1 MKTSKIEAK
10 NKSKTFLSSKMETA
24 MNEKYIDLM
33 ETSIN
38 EKNFHIE
45 EWERTKAMLRGE
57 LESRN
62 LKIPSFGKKNMA
74 DFIIHLL
81 HQIDYLEEKNS
92 CLKDKNFE

>member
-1 MKTSKIEAK
+1 
-10 NKSKTFLSSKMETA
+10 META

-38 EKNFHIE
+38 EKNIHIE
-45 EWERTKAMLRGE
+45 EWEHTKARLGGE

-92 CLKDKNFE
+92 CLKDKNFEWFNNKII

>member
-1 MKTSKIEAK
+1 
-10 NKSKTFLSSKMETA
+10 

-38 EKNFHIE
+38 EKNIHIE
-45 EWERTKAMLRGE
+45 EWEHTKARLGGE

-74 DFIIHLL
+74 NFIIHLL

>member
-1 MKTSKIEAK
+1 
-10 NKSKTFLSSKMETA
+10 

-92 CLKDKNFE
+92 YLQEKSLNASTTKSYEAKIL

>member
-1 MKTSKIEAK
+1 
-10 NKSKTFLSSKMETA
+10 

-74 DFIIHLL
+74 NFIIHLL

-92 CLKDKNFE
+92 YLQEKSLNASTTKSYEAKIL

>member
-1 MKTSKIEAK
+1 MKTSKNKDK

-45 EWERTKAMLRGE
+45 EWEHTKARLG
-57 LESRN
+57 
-62 LKIPSFGKKNMA
+62 G
-74 DFIIHLL
+74 
-81 HQIDYLEEKNS
+81 
-92 CLKDKNFE
+92 

>member
-1 MKTSKIEAK
+1 
-10 NKSKTFLSSKMETA
+10 META

-38 EKNFHIE
+38 KKKFYLE
-45 EWERTKAMLRGE
+45 EWERTKAMLRSE

-92 CLKDKNFE
+92 YLKEKNFE

>member
-1 MKTSKIEAK
+1 
-10 NKSKTFLSSKMETA
+10 

-45 EWERTKAMLRGE
+45 EWEHTKARLGGE

-74 DFIIHLL
+74 NFIINLL
-81 HQIDYLEEKNS
+81 HKIDYLEEKNS
-92 CLKDKNFE
+92 YLQEKSLNASTTKSYEAKIL

>member
-1 MKTSKIEAK
+1 
-10 NKSKTFLSSKMETA
+10 
-24 MNEKYIDLM
+24 MNEKYIDLR

-45 EWERTKAMLRGE
+45 EWECTKAVLRGE

-62 LKIPSFGKKNMA
+62 LKIPSFNKKNMA

-81 HQIDYLEEKNS
+81 HQIDYLKEKNS

>member
-1 MKTSKIEAK
+1 
-10 NKSKTFLSSKMETA
+10 META

-33 ETSIN
+33 ETPIN
-38 EKNFHIE
+38 KKKFYLE
-45 EWERTKAMLRGE
+45 EWGRTKAMLRGE

-81 HQIDYLEEKNS
+81 HQIDYLKEKNAY
-92 CLKDKNFE
+92 LNDKNLSDSITKSSEAKTL